1 MARRDQEH
9 TELPYP
15 NGWFAVAFSRDLIPG
30 EVKSVHYFG
39 EDLVVFRNRS
49 GEPRVV
55 DAYCPHLGAHL
66 GEGGRVI
73 GDSIRCPFHGWQY
86 DGSTGECVR
95 IPYCERIPSAA
106 KVKAWEVQEKN
117 GMIFVWYHDR
127 GEPPQWDFPALEEI
141 GADGWTEPRAHAVE
155 IPAHVQDTHENN
167 NDPVHFQVVHGMI
180 ETPPSTTEWIDDR
193 VYRATMRC
201 EQDLPGGGKFPYDV
215 VRDSWGM
222 GLVSL
227 RFVGIPDA
235 GLLMFSATTPIE
247 RERVISRWLMTATTN
262 MVDVA
267 GEEFMAGLTEGVLQ
281 DLPVWTNKVHRARPV
296 LCEADESLAEYRRWA
311 RQFYSD
317 PQ

>member
-15 NGWFAVAFSRDLIPG
+15 NGWFGVAFSRDLIPG

-106 KVKAWEVQEKN
+106 RVRAWQVQEKN
-117 GMIFVWYHDR
+117 GMIFV
-127 GEPPQWDFPALEEI
+127 
-141 GADGWTEPRAHAVE
+141 
-155 IPAHVQDTHENN
+155 
-167 NDPVHFQVVHGMI
+167 
-180 ETPPSTTEWIDDR
+180 
-193 VYRATMRC
+193 
-201 EQDLPGGGKFPYDV
+201 
-215 VRDSWGM
+215 
-222 GLVSL
+222 
-227 RFVGIPDA
+227 
-235 GLLMFSATTPIE
+235 
-247 RERVISRWLMTATTN
+247 
-262 MVDVA
+262 
-267 GEEFMAGLTEGVLQ
+267 
-281 DLPVWTNKVHRARPV
+281 
-296 LCEADESLAEYRRWA
+296 
-311 RQFYSD
+311 
-317 PQ
+317 